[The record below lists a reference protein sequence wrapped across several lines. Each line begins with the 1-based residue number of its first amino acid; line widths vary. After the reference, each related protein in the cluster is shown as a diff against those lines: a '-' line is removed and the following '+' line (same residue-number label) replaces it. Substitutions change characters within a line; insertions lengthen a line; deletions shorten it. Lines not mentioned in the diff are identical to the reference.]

1 MDRFGLIFR
10 NLTDGVLMFAKARC
24 LLFLSAILCF
34 PGPLLADMAA
44 VRDQIAHTV
53 GLIRSGGDVI
63 IDGQGVAS
71 VQVLPALYE
80 RHDYNPLWTRRDSVE
95 QLFEVLDSIDLDGV
109 DAADYH
115 AATLDTLR
123 TELAKAAAP
132 DAALTAQYDIL
143 LTDSLIRLGYHLLV
157 GKVDPVELDNHW
169 NMEYTIGDLDTTFRL
184 ATAIEQGRVSEL
196 VNDLRPHHPIYANLK
211 AALAHYRDIARLGG
225 WQAVPEGATLKPG
238 MSDPRV
244 AALRQRL
251 AATANLPS
259 ADVSSTLFDDPV
271 EQGVKQ
277 FQRQHGLEAD
287 GLVGKGTL
295 AAMNVPV
302 EDRINQIRV
311 NLERAR
317 WVLHNLPDEYVL
329 TDIAGFRVTYVRDS
343 KVVWT
348 SRAQVGKPYRRT
360 PVFRSKISY
369 LEINPTWTVP
379 PTILYQDIIPKVQ
392 KDPDYLNRKDMRVL
406 KSNGQA
412 VDADTI
418 DWSKYSGR
426 GFPYLIR
433 QQPGPQNALGRIK
446 FMFPNKHAVYLH
458 DTPSKSLF
466 ERTQRAFSSG
476 CIRVQNPYDFAELLL
491 ESDEWRKER
500 ILEVVESQQ
509 TTRVN
514 LPSPVTV
521 ILLYWTV
528 NADAEGRVVFKK
540 DIYNRDGPIL
550 AGLERP
556 FRFRKGPIL
565 DEQANAAGAVPRRR

>member
-1 MDRFGLIFR
+1 
-10 NLTDGVLMFAKARC
+10 MFARPRW
-24 LLFLSAILCF
+24 LLFLSGLLCF
-34 PGPLLADMAA
+34 PGPLAADTTA
-44 VRDQIAHTV
+44 VRDQIQRDVA
-53 GLIRSGGDVI
+53 LIRSGGDVVI
-63 IDGQGVAS
+63 NGQGVAS

-80 RHDYNPLWTRRDSVE
+80 RNDYNPIWMRRDSVE
-95 QLFEVLDSIDLDGV
+95 QLFNVLDNIDLDGL

-115 AATLDTLR
+115 AATLEALR
-123 TELAKAAAP
+123 TELAKVTTP
-132 DAALTAQYDIL
+132 DAVLTAQYDIL

-169 NMEYTIGDLDTTFRL
+169 NMEYTIGGLDTTLKL
-184 ATAIEQGRVSEL
+184 ATAIEQGRVTEL
-196 VNDLRPHHPIYANLK
+196 VNDLRPQHPVYANLR
-211 AALAHYRDIARLGG
+211 AALARYREIARQGG
-225 WQAVPEGATLKPG
+225 WQAVPGGTTLKPG
-238 MSDPRV
+238 MTDSRV
-244 AALRQRL
+244 AALRKRL
-251 AATANLPS
+251 AATADLPS
-259 ADVSSTLFDDPV
+259 ADVNSTLFDGAL

-277 FQRQHGLEAD
+277 FQRRHGLEAD

-302 EDRINQIRV
+302 EDRIEQIRV

-329 TDIAGFRVTYVRDS
+329 TDIAGFQVTYVRDGEVIWS
-343 KVVWT
+343 
-348 SRAQVGKPYRRT
+348 SRAQVGKPYRKT
-360 PVFRSKISY
+360 PVFRSEISY

-379 PTILYQDIIPKVQ
+379 PTILYQDIIPKLQ
-392 KDPDYLNRKDMRVL
+392 KDPDYLNRKNMRVL
-406 KSNGQA
+406 QNNGQP
-412 VDADTI
+412 VDPDTI
-418 DWSKYSGR
+418 DWSKYSRR

-466 ERTQRAFSSG
+466 GRTERAFSSG
-476 CIRVQNPYDFAELLL
+476 CIRVENPYDFAELLL
-491 ESDEWRKER
+491 KSDEWRKER
-500 ILEVVESQQ
+500 VLEVVDSQK

-514 LPSPVTV
+514 LPVPVTV

-565 DEQANAAGAVPRRR
+565 DEQASAAGAGPRRQ